1 MDKGFFKVLAYLL
14 IALIIPTYNTANARS
29 NSVLLINDN
38 GEILY
43 QKNANAQMYPAS
55 LTKLMTV
62 YLAFEAI
69 SKNKASFDTPLK
81 VSKNAENM
89 RPSKLGLRA
98 GEIISLKSAI
108 ISSIIKSANDSAV
121 VIAENLAGS
130 EKKFADLMN
139 AKAKALGMTRT
150 HFTNASGWHSAKQVT
165 TASDMAKLALAVK
178 RDFPEF
184 YPLFS
189 EHSFYY
195 KNTLLHGHN
204 RVMKTLEGAQGMKT
218 GFTSKAGWNIIT
230 TAQRGEH
237 TLVGVVM
244 GSESYRARDSKMVNL
259 MNQQFASLSL
269 NNKPRKNKPINI
281 YRRNKS

>member
-1 MDKGFFKVLAYLL
+1 MNKGFFKVLAYLL
-14 IALIIPTYNTANARS
+14 IALVIPIYNTASARS
-29 NSVLLINDN
+29 NSVLLINDF

-69 SKNKASFDTPLK
+69 SKKQVSFDTLLK
-81 VSKNAENM
+81 VSKKAENM

-98 GEIISLKSAI
+98 GETISMKSAI
-108 ISSIIKSANDSAV
+108 ISSIIKSANDSSV
-121 VIAENLAGS
+121 VIAESLAGS
-130 EKKFADLMN
+130 EKKFANMMN
-139 AKAKALGMTRT
+139 AKAKALGMSRS
-150 HFTNASGWHSAKQVT
+150 HFTNASGWHNSKQVT
-165 TASDMAKLALAVK
+165 TASDMAKLALAVR

-189 EHSFYY
+189 EKSFYY

-230 TAQRGEH
+230 TAQRGNH

-244 GSESYRARDSKMVNL
+244 GSESYRARDSKIVNL
-259 MNQQFASLSL
+259 MNQQFASLNL
-269 NNKPRKNKPINI
+269 NKPRKNKATNI
-281 YRRNKS
+281 YRRKKS

>member
-1 MDKGFFKVLAYLL
+1 MNKAFFKILAYLL
-14 IALIIPTYNTANARS
+14 IALIIPICNTASARS
-29 NSVLLINDN
+29 NSVLLINDS

-43 QKNANAQMYPAS
+43 QKNANAPMYPAS

-69 SKNKASFDTPLK
+69 TNNQASFDTPLK
-81 VSKNAENM
+81 VSKKAENM

-98 GEIISLKSAI
+98 GEIISMKSAI
-108 ISSIIKSANDSAV
+108 VSAIIKSANDSSV

-130 EKKFADLMN
+130 EKKFADMMN
-139 AKAKALGMTRT
+139 EKAKELGMTKT

-165 TASDMAKLALAVK
+165 TASDMAKLALAVR

-189 EHSFYY
+189 EKSFYY
-195 KNTLLHGHN
+195 KKTLLHGHN

-237 TLVGVVM
+237 TLVGVVL

-259 MNQQFASLSL
+259 MNQQFASLTL
-269 NNKPRKNKPINI
+269 NKQKKSKSTNIYRKNK
-281 YRRNKS
+281 S